1 MIKMSFLILPLYFL
15 TLFQV
20 SGQKP
25 NGYFKL
31 VDSLVL
37 SGNIATSKVLS
48 VKLDSLKAKYMPS
61 SSSFS
66 TLFDRDVD
74 FGYKHKR
81 LNVALN
87 HSLFQ
92 IDLLTSKD
100 TIFVRTVRNFS
111 NHFQME
117 QSTLAFDSSVII
129 GKVNEYLLQR
139 NQRYHS
145 KKTVNDLLKEISIYS
160 VYAFYCGDG
169 SPITEEGKAIMKLVE
184 DENTEALLEML
195 QSISIETQAYGV
207 GGFSI
212 LERQGFI
219 IPSYI
224 YKIIRHIKAR
234 NSETVVCNGC
244 LTGLIEKI
252 YAKK

>member
-1 MIKMSFLILPLYFL
+1 MIKISYLLLPLYFL
-15 TLFQV
+15 TLSQV
-20 SGQKP
+20 YGQKP
-25 NGYFKL
+25 SGYFKL

-37 SGNIATSKVLS
+37 SGNVATSKVLS
-48 VKLDSLKAKYMPS
+48 VKLDSLKAKNVPWG
-61 SSSFS
+61 SSFGTS
-66 TLFDRDVD
+66 FDRDVD

-81 LNVALN
+81 LNLALN
-87 HSLFQ
+87 HNLFQ
-92 IDLLTSKD
+92 IDLLTRND
-100 TIFVRTVRNFS
+100 TIFARTVWNYS
-111 NHFQME
+111 NLFQVE
-117 QSTLAFDSSVII
+117 RYPLAFDSSFVI

-139 NQRYHS
+139 NKRYHS

-169 SPITEEGKAIMKLVE
+169 LPITEEGEAIMKLVE

-195 QSISIETQAYGV
+195 QSINIETQAYGV

-224 YKIIRHIKAR
+224 YKIIKHIKAR

-252 YAKK
+252 YSRK

>member
-1 MIKMSFLILPLYFL
+1 M

-20 SGQKP
+20 NGQKP
-25 NGYFKL
+25 SGYFKL

-37 SGNIATSKVLS
+37 SKNIATSEVLS
-48 VKLDSLKAKYMPS
+48 TKLDSLKAKYMPS
-61 SSSFS
+61 GSSFS
-66 TLFDRDVD
+66 TSFDRDVD

-87 HSLFQ
+87 HNLFQ
-92 IDLLTSKD
+92 IDLLTRND
-100 TIFVRTVRNFS
+100 TIFVRTVRNFL

-117 QSTLAFDSSVII
+117 QSTLAFDSSFVTE
-129 GKVNEYLLQR
+129 KVNEYLLQR
-139 NQRYHS
+139 NKRYHA

-169 SPITEEGKAIMKLVE
+169 SPITEEGEAIMKLVE
-184 DENTEALLEML
+184 EENIEALLGML

-207 GGFSI
+207 SGFRI
-212 LERQGFI
+212 LEQRGFVF
-219 IPSYI
+219 PSYI
-224 YKIIRHIKAR
+224 YKIIKHIKAR
-234 NSETVVCNGC
+234 NSETVICSGC

-252 YAKK
+252 YSKK